1 MRFIIYYKIGPSL
14 REDVIEA
21 EDLDQAEVK
30 ASRIHPSWVD
40 IVIKNHKPEVL
51 A

>member
-30 ASRIHPSWVD
+30 AAKLHPTWID
-40 IVIKNHKPEVL
+40 IIIKSPKMEVL
-51 A
+51 T